1 MFKILH
7 HHLGE
12 EIRKEELKFW
22 QLPQAKVCRKY
33 MGEEGR
39 RGHARGAICS
49 PCTALA
55 KKQQAYHEYC
65 VINLSSEN
73 ATHLAQDLK
82 FPTI

>member
-1 MFKILH
+1 
-7 HHLGE
+7 
-12 EIRKEELKFW
+12 
-22 QLPQAKVCRKY
+22 